1 MALSYSA
8 GAISAKARAMYGRCL
23 TRQDYKNLLSCHNV
37 GEVAAYLKTRTHYAD
52 VLADINEGT
61 VHRGYLEAVIRRKLF
76 DDYES
81 LMHYDR
87 SMNQRLSDY
96 YIKKSEIQ
104 QIMHCLHLMRAGRM
118 QDFLFSVPAF
128 LARVTHLDLKGLAC
142 AKTFEDVV
150 EAARQTPYA
159 ALLRPFLPCRMEE
172 LPMTA
177 VENALTSYLFSTLF
191 AEVQGLSPGE
201 RREMLRLFGTQIDA
215 INVSRIRRMK
225 KYFHMRPEEIR
236 QNLLPVTGNLSKA
249 VMQQMV
255 EAETDAQVLEL
266 FFSTAG
272 KHVEESQR
280 ANVDD
285 MPLRLPYFVARRYMH
300 FSTYPLVVFASYI
313 IITEIEQDDLIN
325 IIEGIRYSLPPA
337 DIQSMLVLGGSDTE

>member
-52 VLADINEGT
+52 VLADINESA

-76 DDYES
+76 NDYES

-87 SMNQRLSDY
+87 SMNRRLSDY
-96 YIKKSEIQ
+96 YIKKSEIHQ
-104 QIMHCLHLMRAGRM
+104 LMHCLHLMRAGRM

-128 LARVTHLDLKGLAC
+128 LTRVTHLDLKGMAS
-142 AKTFEDVV
+142 AKTFEDLV

-159 ALLRPFLPCRMEE
+159 DLLRPFLSYRIEG
-172 LPMTA
+172 LPITG
-177 VENALTSYLFSTLF
+177 VENALTSYLFSTLLDD
-191 AEVQGLSPGE
+191 VQGLSSGE

-225 KYFHMRPEEIR
+225 KYFHMRPDEIR

-249 VMQQMV
+249 VLKQMV
-255 EAETDAQVLEL
+255 EAENDTQVLDL

-272 KHVEESQR
+272 KQVQESQR

-300 FSTYPLVVFASYI
+300 FSTHPLVVFASYI

-337 DIQSMLVLGGSDTE
+337 DIQSMLVLGDSDTE